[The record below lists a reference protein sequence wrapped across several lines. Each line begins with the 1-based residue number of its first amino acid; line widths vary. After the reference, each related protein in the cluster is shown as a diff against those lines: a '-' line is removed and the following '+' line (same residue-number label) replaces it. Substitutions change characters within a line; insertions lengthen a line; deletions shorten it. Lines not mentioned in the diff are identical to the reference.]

1 MNSTTLKIT
10 RAGVIAALYTALT
23 VVFSSVAYGPIQFRP
38 SEALTLLPI
47 LFPEAILGVT
57 VGCILSNLLS
67 PVGLPDMIFGPLVT
81 LAAAYLTYYF
91 RRSILAYAFPIVL
104 NGLFVS
110 LYLYKFY
117 KLPYLYNVLTIGG
130 SEAVVVLI
138 LGIPLIVYLRKYL
151 EQHS

>member
-1 MNSTTLKIT
+1 MNPTTLKIT

-23 VVFSSVAYGPIQFRP
+23 IIFSSLAYGPIQFRP
-38 SEALTLLPI
+38 SEALTILPI
-47 LFPEAILGVT
+47 LFPEAIWGVT
-57 VGCILSNLLS
+57 IGCLLSNLFS
-67 PVGLPDMIFGPLVT
+67 PVGLPDMVFGPTIT

-91 RRSILAYAFPIVL
+91 RRSIFAYSFPILL

-130 SEAVVVLI
+130 SEALVVLV
-138 LGIPLIVYLRKYL
+138 LGIPLTIYLKKYL
-151 EQHS
+151 EQ